1 MEKLFFSGFRK
12 RKLEIRGL
20 MNTLIINTYIEL
32 WKVCCVLVSRKF
44 ETFDVEKSSSKLS
57 VDKGLK

>member
-1 MEKLFFSGFRK
+1 
-12 RKLEIRGL
+12 